1 MSKTKTSF
9 VPKAD
14 EGGYRWLPGVASR
27 EPDVC
32 LAETIKYDRATG
44 IYERTPE
51 LTEEQILK
59 QAQYMFDA
67 TPPPSIVAAK
77 WTEQRLYQQ
86 FQAED
91 KTGIFL
97 PSFIPKALSLANAVL
112 STSSAAFSV
121 LDVAK
126 DYVKDLGKEAG
137 LKTVMDI
144 VVQEKN
150 LLPEQ
155 EKLREQRKKEKDPDK
170 AFMVEFGSSFILFSV
185 ALASGSCPF
194 ATIPGM
200 LFTVVVWLNERE
212 KARKADANKQLAKS
226 IMEKYDSIR
235 RRTQD
240 ALDRR
245 HLRELRGIVA
255 TSHKQDL
262 QDAELYGHYHLNNEV
277 IAVRKLDI
285 EVMRSVAVRFEY
297 EASKGVFRKIILDR
311 ELALHA
317 FSYLKIN
324 PKPYKVLQEL
334 EEALSL
340 KKAAILEFWGNALAD
355 ESAFP
360 DLEDDTEEMQSQE
373 QRNPIAGSG
382 PKQTLTET
390 NNQTR
395 CASIPQQQQPQQPQK
410 SQGPINQQRGKDIG
424 VMVPAQR

>member
-1 MSKTKTSF
+1 MSNTKTAF

-14 EGGYRWLPGVASR
+14 ELGYRWLPGVASG

-44 IYERTPE
+44 IYENTPE

-59 QAQYMFDA
+59 QAQYMFDT
-67 TPPPSIVAAK
+67 TPPPSIIAAK
-77 WTEQRLYQQ
+77 WSEQRLYQQ

-91 KTGIFL
+91 KDHIFF
-97 PSFIPKALSLANAVL
+97 PSFLPKALSLANAVL

-121 LDVAK
+121 LEVAK

-155 EKLREQRKKEKDPDK
+155 EKLREQRKSEKNPDK

-200 LFTVVVWLNERE
+200 LFTVIVWLNERE
-212 KARKADANKQLAKS
+212 KARKAEANKQLAKS

-245 HLRELRGIVA
+245 HLRELRRIVA

-262 QDAELYGHYHLNNEV
+262 QDAELYGHYHLNKEV

-297 EASKGVFRKIILDR
+297 EACKGVFRRIVLDR

-317 FSYLKIN
+317 FSYLRIN
-324 PKPYKVLQEL
+324 PRPYKDLPAL
-334 EEALSL
+334 ESALSS
-340 KKAAILEFWGNALAD
+340 KKPAILEFWEKALAD
-355 ESAFP
+355 KSAFP
-360 DLEDDTEEMQSQE
+360 DLDDDIEEMPSSQVVLPQSE
-373 QRNPIAGSG
+373 
-382 PKQTLTET
+382 PKQTMPVS

-395 CASIPQQQQPQQPQK
+395 YGSTSEQQPK
-410 SQGPINQQRGKDIG
+410 SQGRINQARGKD
-424 VMVPAQR
+424 VA